1 MPYKN
6 NQLGAIVYFFSI
18 DMNILYIMLHM
29 RLNYILLP
37 VLCYVKWQLFQS
49 CVFCCNILPSSFQ
62 REIKKRFLLRRRVFF
77 FSKVELTVPSF
88 S

>member
-1 MPYKN
+1 
-6 NQLGAIVYFFSI
+6 
-18 DMNILYIMLHM
+18 M

-62 REIKKRFLLRRRVFF
+62 REIKKVFAQESCGVFILLQDRCYKGVMIFIFFL
-77 FSKVELTVPSF
+77 SSCW
-88 S
+88 